1 MESSPLLLKPSSLGS
16 KRGAGLSIVLLAAGL
31 AACATAP
38 RPRTP
43 APVPPAAPPP
53 PPTLE
58 LVPCQ
63 LPGLER
69 AARCG
74 TLEVFENRATRQGR
88 KIGIRVAVLP
98 AAGATPA
105 ADPFFFLAG
114 GPGQGGIALAK
125 PLSEIFGDVLRERD
139 FVLVD
144 QRGTGGSHPL
154 HCPLPGSDE
163 DPQSYL
169 GDLLPVD
176 ALRDCLA
183 RLDADPRLYT
193 TPIAMDDL
201 DDVRAAL
208 GYGRINLYGL
218 SYGSRAALVYMRR
231 HPTRVRSV
239 LLRGIVP
246 TDMKTPLYYARDTQ
260 RALDLLFADCEA
272 DPACHGA
279 YPDLRRAFAAVE
291 ERLGKGPVTVEL
303 KPAKDRPPFR
313 LQLSLDNFNE
323 AIRLR
328 LYDEGSS
335 QLPQVIQ
342 QAFAGDFA
350 PAALGVLGQRRAAAR
365 GTILSVGVFLAV
377 TCTED
382 VPFIDA
388 AAAQRAAKGSF
399 LGTYRV
405 DQQVKACAVWPRGE
419 LPAGYT
425 GAVRSAIPTLVIS
438 GYRDPATPPV
448 WGEQVAGQLSHG
460 RHLVLAQGAHGPP
473 DPCLARIM
481 SDFVRRGT
489 ADGLDTSC
497 TAQARRAPFVLPAAK
512 P

>member
-1 MESSPLLLKPSSLGS
+1 
-16 KRGAGLSIVLLAAGL
+16 LLAAGL

-114 GPGQGGIALAK
+114 APGKGGLARAK

-144 QRGTGGSHPL
+144 QRGTGASHPL

-231 HPTRVRSV
+231 H
-239 LLRGIVP
+239 
-246 TDMKTPLYYARDTQ
+246 
-260 RALDLLFADCEA
+260 
-272 DPACHGA
+272 
-279 YPDLRRAFAAVE
+279 
-291 ERLGKGPVTVEL
+291 
-303 KPAKDRPPFR
+303 
-313 LQLSLDNFNE
+313 
-323 AIRLR
+323 
-328 LYDEGSS
+328 
-335 QLPQVIQ
+335 
-342 QAFAGDFA
+342 
-350 PAALGVLGQRRAAAR
+350 
-365 GTILSVGVFLAV
+365 
-377 TCTED
+377 
-382 VPFIDA
+382 
-388 AAAQRAAKGSF
+388 
-399 LGTYRV
+399 
-405 DQQVKACAVWPRGE
+405 
-419 LPAGYT
+419 
-425 GAVRSAIPTLVIS
+425 
-438 GYRDPATPPV
+438 
-448 WGEQVAGQLSHG
+448 
-460 RHLVLAQGAHGPP
+460 
-473 DPCLARIM
+473 
-481 SDFVRRGT
+481 
-489 ADGLDTSC
+489 
-497 TAQARRAPFVLPAAK
+497 
-512 P
+512 